1 MRDAFDAALRK
12 GSAEV
17 LILSMIEAR
26 ARHGYEI
33 ARLIEER
40 SDGVVRFHVA
50 SFYPLLYQLERRG
63 LIKGRWVERE
73 GQRRRRYYRIT
84 PAGRTVLARQRSRWQ
99 DFIVAVSRLARL
111 RPT

>member
-17 LILSMIEAR
+17 LILSMIEVR

-33 ARLIEER
+33 ARLIQER

-63 LIKGRWVERE
+63 LIRGRWVERE

>member
-1 MRDAFDAALRK
+1 
-12 GSAEV
+12 
-17 LILSMIEAR
+17 MIEAR

-99 DFIVAVSRLARL
+99 DFIIAVSRLARL

>member
-1 MRDAFDAALRK
+1 MGDTFDAALRK

-111 RPT
+111 RST